1 MSVTIPTSFITSISN
16 LDGTPRPNVSR
27 AEVDW
32 AMENGCMIWGG
43 YTRGVSNLSFESLA
57 NDRKLVRGF
66 DWVVVFD
73 SVNLREFVARN
84 ISNNRVRHNTTSDAN
99 QAACL
104 SEIERYVQSLDMHA
118 AARTTTVRPTLPSP
132 DYSQFQAA
140 PRSRPMHFGRLL
152 PSSSRVEEVHNELVP
167 ALAPRVQEPNV
178 LSVEQL
184 EAEILRRTQALVRAE
199 MQQMAL
205 RTQSQSEGS
214 NGNGTV
220 AMVCKYGLIALAILV
235 IGGLM
240 FLSIVANVGI
250 AYYQKNAVPPPA
262 PQQQAPQQQ
271 APQLDLVQALQ
282 TAFFAGQQSMFRPE
296 QNAPTM
302 QVQYHDRQG
311 TQIHEQCKNGVC
323 EAAVTPFKQAPAKK
337 EFQSYVNKET
347 PEEDDEGEPVVITK
361 KSKADK
367 KKAQQKSRV
376 QQEEVDTDEKEVK
389 TEPWTIGW
397 NFSGLCWFLGFVIIV
412 LVASQPVWVWLRRL
426 LF

>member
-1 MSVTIPTSFITSISN
+1 MSTVAKVEWG
-16 LDGTPRPNVSR
+16 LNVCDDTGKTWNAIR
-27 AEVDW
+27 D
-32 AMENGCMIWGG
+32 
-43 YTRGVSNLSFESLA
+43 TRLA
-57 NDRKLVRGF
+57 YAHNRGF
-66 DWVVVFD
+66 NIWAELGRVHGIAYTKVADTFHRIVDEDWVHIHSTID
-73 SVNLREFVARN
+73 NYAFVAKNMSTGQIRDFSRN
-84 ISNNRVRHNTTSDAN
+84 TA
-99 QAACL
+99 
-104 SEIERYVQSLDMHA
+104 MKA
-118 AARTTTVRPTLPSP
+118 AALKLIEEYEVKRAFEARLPS
-132 DYSQFQAA
+132 
-140 PRSRPMHFGRLL
+140 RPINFGSLL

-389 TEPWTIGW
+389 TEQWTIGW